1 MYASYGTSWRA
12 RGDHS
17 PRATP
22 RQPFALF
29 LYSRASLMSSSIWL
43 ALFVVLSRWRLYWNV
58 FSSLCS
64 LSLSLSL
71 SLLFLCLVSDG
82 SLCSRLC
89 RRSALVSTS
98 GLLSSLLSTSL
109 RLCFCLISASATPLA
124 RRVRL
129 LHWLSAFHGRIWEIC
144 PIAKERRL
152 TWIIIID
159 RYNRLL
165 TLVLQL

>member
-71 SLLFLCLVSDG
+71 SLCCFCVSSLTALSALVSADALL
-82 SLCSRLC
+82 SSLRLVSSPLCSRLVSD
-89 RRSALVSTS
+89 SASV
-98 GLLSSLLSTSL
+98 SSLPRL
-109 RLCFCLISASATPLA
+109 RLS
-124 RRVRL
+124 
-129 LHWLSAFHGRIWEIC
+129 
-144 PIAKERRL
+144 
-152 TWIIIID
+152 
-159 RYNRLL
+159 
-165 TLVLQL
+165 LVACDFYTGYQHFMEEYGKFVPSQKKGV